1 MTTATQALE
10 VARGAGVEVRQ
21 KGSRWWAK
29 CPLHGEKTA
38 SLCFFPDG
46 KWKCFGC
53 GAYGDA
59 ADLYA
64 ALYRVPLGE
73 ALRKVKGERQVI
85 LPRRSTA
92 NDLRRVVGEWK
103 AEKCQE
109 AFVLLH
115 GAMTIITTMGDQQ
128 PDDGA
133 FWDAVERF
141 ALANDI
147 FNLLETAT
155 PRQLVHMMREER
167 RT

>member
-1 MTTATQALE
+1 MNTAMQAIDI
-10 VARGAGVEVRQ
+10 AREAGVEVRQ

-64 ALYRVPLGE
+64 ALYQVPLRE
-73 ALRKVKGERQVI
+73 ALRVVK
-85 LPRRSTA
+85 
-92 NDLRRVVGEWK
+92 GEWK
-103 AEKCQE
+103 APKAHASTASDLRRIVEQWQAEKRHE
-109 AFVLLH
+109 ASILLH
-115 GAMTIITTMGDQQ
+115 VAMVIMRVSEESQT
-128 PDDGA
+128 DGEL
-133 FWDAVERF
+133 FWNVVRIF
-141 ALANDI
+141 ASANDTL
-147 FNLLETAT
+147 NLLETAT

-167 RT
+167 GA